1 VIRQQQQLVGLHVS
15 RRKLSSIFY
24 ENSSWDVGY
33 QVLSFAKR
41 MGSEMNFYCW
51 VGVEVVQRWE
61 AVAV

>member
-1 VIRQQQQLVGLHVS
+1 MLAE
-15 RRKLSSIFY
+15 
-24 ENSSWDVGY
+24 ENCHLFSMKIAVWA
-33 QVLSFAKR
+33 QVLSFAPER